1 MVEINNQTRSR
12 IDSAAL
18 ASVAE
23 QALKLLGLEG
33 RELSIGIIGDKRMSQ
48 LNRDYRGKDKPTD
61 VLSFE
66 GEDGDLGEVIL
77 DWQYIR
83 RQARSLGRTEIEELN
98 FILVHGILHLAG
110 HDDDTEPKRL
120 AMIAEG
126 EALLRKIKI

>member
-1 MVEINNQTRSR
+1 MVEVNNQTRSR
-12 IDSAAL
+12 IDLIAL
-18 ASVAE
+18 TRVAE
-23 QALKLLGLEG
+23 QALKLLGLEDK
-33 RELSIGIIGDKRMSQ
+33 ELSVALVGDKRMTQ

-66 GEDGDLGEVIL
+66 GEDEDLGEVIL

-83 RQARSLGRTEIEELN
+83 RQARSLGRADTEELY
-98 FILVHGILHLAG
+98 FILIHGILHLAG
-110 HDDDTEPKRL
+110 HEDDTDSKRL

>member
-1 MVEINNQTRSR
+1 MVEINNQTRSA
-12 IDSAAL
+12 IDLPAL
-18 ASVAE
+18 VRVAE
-23 QALKLLGLEG
+23 QALKLLGLEDK
-33 RELSIGIIGDKRMSQ
+33 ELSIGLVGDRKMAQ

-77 DWQYIR
+77 DWQYIK
-83 RQARSLGRTEIEELN
+83 RQARSLGRTEAEELN

-110 HDDDTEPKRL
+110 HEDDTEPKRL